1 MSLWHQV
8 IGPITRHFR
17 LRRGKFIHQTFPGIA
32 SMRICDL
39 GGSRHF
45 WDKIELPI
53 PREKITI
60 YNVDDGEVQQGA
72 NLSAGDIRTII
83 YDGRHIPAPDQS
95 FDLLICNSVIEHVP
109 PAQRAALAD
118 EMRRV
123 SKLVFC
129 QTPAWSFPFEPH
141 FLMPVVHWLPRKLG
155 YLLIHV
161 SPWRLLSRPDAPTI
175 RNYFWGTQLL
185 KRAEIDALFPKGEII
200 FEKALG
206 MVKSYYVIDR
216 ARQVSVV
223 SAPAPGSPPRSRPLH
238 SPSSA

>member
-17 LRRGKFIHQTFPGIA
+17 LRRGKFILKAFPGIA

-53 PREKITI
+53 PRGQITI

-72 NLSAGDIRTII
+72 DVSAGDIKTVI
-83 YDGRHIPAPDQS
+83 YDGQHIPAPDRF

-109 PAQRAALAD
+109 REQRKALAE

-141 FLMPVVHWLPRKLG
+141 FLMPFVHWLPRRLG

-161 SPWRLLSRPDAPTI
+161 SPWRLLSHPDAPTI
-175 RNYFWGTQLL
+175 RNYYWGTRLL
-185 KRAEIDALFPKGEII
+185 RRAEIDALFPAADVT
-200 FEKALG
+200 FERAMG

-216 ARQVSVV
+216 PRQA
-223 SAPAPGSPPRSRPLH
+223 APAGS
-238 SPSSA
+238 